1 MASPALKPLAILLPL
16 VAIAAGAGLAWAL
29 GSAGILA
36 FAALGQEAFLA
47 ALPRRAFSQLDIFAL
62 MAMPLFVLVGEL
74 MNRGGIT
81 RALIDFSALLVG
93 RARGGLGHVNIAT
106 SLFFAGV
113 SGSAMADAAALSTTL
128 VPAMRE
134 RGYKADYAGA
144 ITAASSMIGPI
155 IPPSIIL
162 IFYGAIMGVDV
173 AALFAAAIVPG
184 LVLAAA
190 LFIANAVFARLGNHP
205 AAERR
210 PPAAKTTLQAM
221 PALLMPVV
229 ILAGIVFGMVTP
241 TEAGALA
248 VIAALAAA
256 ALYRTLDWR
265 MLRDSIGGAT
275 RLTGAIF
282 SLLLAGA
289 VANFL
294 ASLMGIP
301 ALIGGWTA
309 GLGVSS
315 DIFLLMLIIVFL
327 VSGMVLDT
335 QIALVL
341 IAPILVPAAYVLGAD
356 PVHLGVMVCLACTMG
371 LITPPLG
378 GAVLI
383 VSSVTGTSY
392 WQLMRAIAPFI
403 ALEIAVLFLLVFTP
417 SLTLALPRALGL
429 L

>member
-1 MASPALKPLAILLPL
+1 MLKPLAILAPL

-29 GSAGILA
+29 GAAGIIA
-36 FAALGQEAFLA
+36 FPALGQEAFLA
-47 ALPRRAFSQLDIFAL
+47 ALPRRAFSQLDVFAL

-74 MNRGGIT
+74 MNRGGVT

-134 RGYKADYAGA
+134 RGYTADYAGA

-184 LVLAAA
+184 LVLAAG
-190 LFIANAVFARLGNHP
+190 LFAANAVFARLGDHP

-210 PPAAKTTLQAM
+210 PPVVATTVQAA

-229 ILAGIVFGMVTP
+229 ILAGIVFGLVTP

-248 VIAALAAA
+248 VLAALAAA
-256 ALYRTLDWR
+256 AAYRTLDWP

-282 SLLLAGA
+282 SLLVAGA
-289 VANFL
+289 AANFL
-294 ASLMGIP
+294 ASLMGVP
-301 ALIGGWTA
+301 DLVRAWTE
-309 GLGVSS
+309 GLGVGL
-315 DIFLLMLIIVFL
+315 DGFLIILVGIFL
-327 VSGMVLDT
+327 VSGMILDT
-335 QIALVL
+335 QIALLL
-341 IAPILVPAAYVLGAD
+341 IAPILAPSAYLLGAD
-356 PVHLGVMVCLACTMG
+356 PVHLGVMICLAITMG

-383 VSSVTGTSY
+383 VSSVTGASY
-392 WQLMRAIAPFI
+392 WRLMRAVAPFI
-403 ALEIAVLFLLVFTP
+403 LLEIAILVFLTFTP
-417 SLTLALPRALGL
+417 GLTLALPRALGL
-429 L
+429 S

>member
-1 MASPALKPLAILLPL
+1 VFKPLAILAPL

-29 GSAGILA
+29 GAAGIIA
-36 FAALGQEAFLA
+36 FPALGQEAFLA
-47 ALPRRAFSQLDIFAL
+47 ALPRRAFSQLDVFAL

-74 MNRGGIT
+74 MNRGGVT
-81 RALIDFSALLVG
+81 RALTDFSALLVG

-134 RGYKADYAGA
+134 RGYTADYAGA

-184 LVLAAA
+184 LVLAAGLFAANA
-190 LFIANAVFARLGNHP
+190 LFAHAGKHP

-210 PPAAKTTLQAM
+210 PPAVATTVQAA

-229 ILAGIVFGMVTP
+229 ILAGIVFGLVTP

-248 VIAALAAA
+248 VLAALAAA
-256 ALYRTLDWR
+256 AVYRTLDWP

-282 SLLLAGA
+282 SLLVAGA
-289 VANFL
+289 AANFL
-294 ASLMGIP
+294 ASLMGVP
-301 ALIGGWTA
+301 DLVRAWTE
-309 GLGVSS
+309 GLGVGL
-315 DIFLLMLIIVFL
+315 DGFLIILVGIFL
-327 VSGMVLDT
+327 VSGMILDT
-335 QIALVL
+335 QIALLL
-341 IAPILVPAAYVLGAD
+341 IAPILAPSAYLLGAD
-356 PVHLGVMVCLACTMG
+356 PVHLGVMICLAITMG

-383 VSSVTGTSY
+383 VSSVTGASY
-392 WQLMRAIAPFI
+392 WRLMRAVAPFI
-403 ALEIAVLFLLVFTP
+403 LLEIVILIFLTFTP
-417 SLTLALPRALGL
+417 GLTLALPRALGL
-429 L
+429 S